1 MQSCRDIYTDAAHFG
16 SGCLCLN
23 PVVCA
28 NLFVGFSDV
37 RPHSFEKFMPKSDNS
52 PRMPLAPMEFPS
64 SSQMSVLIAT
74 ADRLLGRRLADVLDK
89 LGYSPQFLDSAIAA
103 SQCLLSP
110 EPPEIAFLADSLP
123 ERSGFELAAELK
135 RRLGQKKTWIILLT
149 SSPIPHTT
157 AAAAGVDDVLLCPA
171 GEAISQ
177 TELRIRL
184 SVASRMQQLSEPDT
198 GIFHASHDR
207 LTGLWNRESLLSLLF
222 PETDR
227 VQRMATPL
235 AFLLFDIDSFARVN
249 ADYGYEAGD
258 KILQQLATR
267 LRRYMR
273 SYDLLGRCGE
283 DEFLIALPGCNSHQA
298 RHLAGR
304 IRTIMLRKPFDAGHD
319 LITLTVSI
327 GLAQSRGRS
336 PLVVLREAKRALA
349 TAKLE
354 GRNCEREYTP
364 PRSSRESLLSEQT
377 A

>member
-1 MQSCRDIYTDAAHFG
+1 
-16 SGCLCLN
+16 
-23 PVVCA
+23 
-28 NLFVGFSDV
+28 
-37 RPHSFEKFMPKSDNS
+37 MPKSDNS
-52 PRMPLAPMEFPS
+52 PRMPLAPMELPS
-64 SSQMSVLIAT
+64 SSQSPVLVAT

-89 LGYSPQFLDSAIAA
+89 LGYSPQFLDSGVAA
-103 SQCLLSP
+103 SRCLLSP
-110 EPPEIAFLADSLP
+110 EPPEIAFLADSLA

-135 RRLGQKKTWIILLT
+135 RRPGQKKTWIILLT
-149 SSPIPHTT
+149 SSPLPHTI
-157 AAAAGVDDVLLCPA
+157 AAAADAGVDDVLLCPI
-171 GEAISQ
+171 GEAISE

-198 GIFHASHDR
+198 GTFHASHDR

-258 KILQQLATR
+258 KILQQLANR

-273 SYDLLGRCGE
+273 SYDLLGRFGE

-298 RHLAGR
+298 RHLAAR

-319 LITLTVSI
+319 LITLTASI

-336 PLVVLREAKRALA
+336 PLVVLREAERALA

-354 GRNCEREYTP
+354 NRNCEREYTP
-364 PRSSRESLLSEQT
+364 PRSSRESLLSERT